1 MPTRKRKRKCGAS
14 SGLCFPFCLPGNP
27 RSSLYMSL
35 PLMGSPSQRGKTQTK
50 TAKKIK
56 QLFHD
61 KFSLSDAV
69 HLLQLQFQL
78 FFLPAGVASPR
89 DMRKPRQLPQGISHG
104 VIAVTWPSHRTRKG
118 WELSQTK
125 PSTLLTGE
133 G

>member
-1 MPTRKRKRKCGAS
+1 
-14 SGLCFPFCLPGNP
+14 
-27 RSSLYMSL
+27 MSL

-50 TAKKIK
+50 TTKKKIK

-89 DMRKPRQLPQGISHG
+89 YMRKPCQLPGPSRESH
-104 VIAVTWPSHRTRKG
+104 VESL
-118 WELSQTK
+118 LS
-125 PSTLLTGE
+125 PGHLTGHARA
-133 G
+133 GSCCKQNHQLC